1 MNPIRLFLLPRHP
14 RPSTLLKVALRR
26 IGAVLVLLVGLAVLH
41 EIVPQVAESTAAA
54 TAASALADGEV

>member
-1 MNPIRLFLLPRHP
+1 MNPINLFLLPRRP
-14 RPSTLLKVALRR
+14 RASTLLKVALRR

-41 EIVPQVAESTAAA
+41 EVVPQVVDSTAAE

>member
-26 IGAVLVLLVGLAVLH
+26 IGAVLLLLVGMAVLH
-41 EIVPQVAESTAAA
+41 EIVPQVVDSAAA
-54 TAASALADGEV
+54 ETAASALADGEV

>member
-1 MNPIRLFLLPRHP
+1 MNPIRLFLLPRRP

-26 IGAVLVLLVGLAVLH
+26 IGAVLALLAGLAVLH
-41 EIVPQVAESTAAA
+41 EIVPHVVDSTAAE